1 MSTAAAP
8 TPTPTSV
15 APSPPLLTA
24 EQFEARPDPGYPEE
38 LLEGRIIPM
47 SPPSRRHGV
56 ICAEV
61 VYLLRRFLEDND
73 IGRVLGNDSGIITR
87 RDPDTVRGADIAFYS
102 YSRLPRDASL
112 AGYGPEVPELVVEV
126 LSPGNRWPEVLTKI
140 GEYLSAG
147 VVAVLILDD
156 DHRTAQVFRLA
167 PPTTVLG
174 PDDLLTF
181 PDLLPGFEAKVGA
194 LFG

>member
-1 MSTAAAP
+1 MSTAVAP
-8 TPTPTSV
+8 APV

-38 LLEGRIIPM
+38 LVEGRIIPM

-56 ICAEV
+56 ICNRV
-61 VYLLRRFLEDND
+61 
-73 IGRVLGNDSGIITR
+73 GRILGNFVEQHDLGHVLSNDAGIITR

-156 DHRTAQVFRLA
+156 DHRTAQVFRLL

-181 PDLLPGFEAKVGA
+181 PDLLPGFEMKVGA
-194 LFG
+194 FFD